1 MPLSAESLVADAL
14 TRVHT
19 LSLAEAR
26 EWLASPDVLCLDIRE
41 PEEWAA
47 HGLIPGAHLVPRG
60 VLEFAVDPASPWH
73 RPALAPQ
80 GRRLL
85 VYCGIGW
92 RSALAADSLQRL
104 ALAPVAH
111 LAGGF
116 QAWKAAG
123 GAVQPWAPPG
133 SGLRGGA

>member
-1 MPLSAESLVADAL
+1 MPRSAESLVADAL

-19 LSLAEAR
+19 LSVQEAQA
-26 EWLASPDVLCLDIRE
+26 WMQSPDVLCLDIRE
-41 PEEWAA
+41 PAEWVAQGVIA
-47 HGLIPGAHLVPRG
+47 GAHPVPRG

-85 VYCGIGW
+85 LYCGVGW

-104 ALAPVAH
+104 ELAPVAH

-116 QAWKAAG
+116 EAWRAAG
-123 GAVQPWAPPG
+123 GAVKPWSPPG
-133 SGLRGGA
+133 SEPKGGP